1 MIKDF
6 RVINNNSRYTN
17 NSITQLIII
26 SFLSASPNSMYKYQ
40 WMFEVKSNCNFN
52 LRMKTQHLITI
63 YTYISLEVNVH
74 LPFFRQ
80 ALECRS
86 HLCHLH
92 PIRKRNCSTDLSFS
106 EDLVSNV
113 QERAQQQ

>member
-52 LRMKTQHLITI
+52 LRMKTQLLITKH
-63 YTYISLEVNVH
+63 TYISLEVNIH